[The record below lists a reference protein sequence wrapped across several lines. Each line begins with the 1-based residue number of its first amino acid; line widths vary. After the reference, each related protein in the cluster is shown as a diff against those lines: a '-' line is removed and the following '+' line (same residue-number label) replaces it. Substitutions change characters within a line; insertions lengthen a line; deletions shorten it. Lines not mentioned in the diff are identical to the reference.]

1 MGDAQTAT
9 RLAEE
14 ALARVPSHE
23 GALRTSAVAH
33 ARLRE
38 EAERAER
45 RQRAAGLTESAKSFL
60 ARGKFDRALKDARRA
75 AELDPLGD
83 AHAVIAEALRRQ
95 ASDAAREASAQEAAR
110 RTTEAR
116 DLLEQAATAL
126 RDKDFPRARGLAER
140 ALALEPDNS
149 APKELIAKI
158 ATAAALSAT
167 TLDDETVDL
176 ATSQPDPDATAVF
189 EPVADDG
196 WVARTVSRVKTLFQS
211 RPAKPVTPAGARR
224 DTNRKE
230 A

>member
-1 MGDAQTAT
+1 
-9 RLAEE
+9 
-14 ALARVPSHE
+14 
-23 GALRTSAVAH
+23 
-33 ARLRE
+33 
-38 EAERAER
+38 
-45 RQRAAGLTESAKSFL
+45 
-60 ARGKFDRALKDARRA
+60 
-75 AELDPLGD
+75 
-83 AHAVIAEALRRQ
+83 VIAAALRRQ

-140 ALALEPDNS
+140 ALALEPDNG
-149 APKELIAKI
+149 APKELLAKI

-176 ATSQPDPDATAVF
+176 AAAGQPDPDATAVL